1 MELRR
6 RELILKYT
14 VELFIKTAIPVGSQT
29 LIENYKLSFSSATIR
44 AEMNAL
50 EHAGYLEKT
59 HISSGRVPSSKG
71 YKYYVDHLRD
81 VKVDQNIKNQIAKL
95 IDAKSRTIEE
105 LVKSSVEILSSLTNM
120 TSVVLG
126 PNAHQDR
133 LASIQLIPLGHN
145 SATAIF
151 VTDRGYVES
160 KTFLI
165 PPNTTAVEM
174 SKVVAIFNERL
185 AGTLICEV
193 VGKMDALQPMLKEY
207 VIEQQVIYEAFTE
220 AFVRYAKDRLSLYGK
235 ESLLEQPEFVNNPE
249 KLRKLIT
256 ILDDPEKLKELISEG
271 EEFSVVIGK
280 DDSDL
285 SVISSTLRVP
295 GREQGKIVLVGPKRM
310 DYDAVVSALEYVTD
324 ALEQYFDKESR
335 LNDE

>member
-29 LIENYKLSFSSATIR
+29 LIENYKLPFSSATIR

-50 EHAGYLEKT
+50 EAAGFLEKPHT
-59 HISSGRVPSSKG
+59 SSGRVPSSKG
-71 YKYYVDHLRD
+71 YRYYVDHLRD
-81 VKVDQNIKNQIAKL
+81 VRVDNNIKQQIARL
-95 IDAKSRTIEE
+95 IETKSKTVEE
-105 LVKSSVEILSSLTNM
+105 VVKNSVEILSALTNM

-126 PNAHQDR
+126 PSANQDR

-160 KTFLI
+160 KTFII
-165 PPNTTAVEM
+165 PAKTTAEEM
-174 SKVVAIFNERL
+174 SKVVNIFNQRL
-185 AGTLICEV
+185 SGTLICEV
-193 VGKMDALQPMLKEY
+193 IAKMDALQPMLREY

-249 KLRKLIT
+249 KLRRLIS
-256 ILDDPEKLKELISEG
+256 ILDDPEKLKALINDSDDL
-271 EEFSVVIGK
+271 SVVIDK
-280 DDSDL
+280 DNTEL
-285 SVISSTLRVP
+285 SIISSTFKVP
-295 GREQGKIVLVGPKRM
+295 GREQGKIVLMGPTRM
-310 DYDAVVSALEYVTD
+310 DYDAVVSALEFVTD
-324 ALEQYFDKESR
+324 ALEQYFEKESR
-335 LNDE
+335 LHDE

>member
-160 KTFLI
+160 KTFMI
-165 PPNTTAVEM
+165 PPKTTAVEM

-249 KLRKLIT
+249 KL
-256 ILDDPEKLKELISEG
+256 P
-271 EEFSVVIGK
+271 
-280 DDSDL
+280 
-285 SVISSTLRVP
+285 
-295 GREQGKIVLVGPKRM
+295 
-310 DYDAVVSALEYVTD
+310 
-324 ALEQYFDKESR
+324 
-335 LNDE
+335 

>member
-151 VTDRGYVES
+151 VTDRGYVAS

-185 AGTLICEV
+185 TGTLICEV
-193 VGKMDALQPMLKEY
+193 IGKMDALQPMLKEY

>member
-29 LIENYKLSFSSATIR
+29 LIENFKLPFSSATIR

-50 EHAGYLEKT
+50 EHSGFLEKT

-71 YKYYVDHLRD
+71 YKYYVDHLRNL
-81 VKVDQNIKNQIAKL
+81 KVDQNIKHQIAKL
-95 IDAKSRTIEE
+95 IETRSKTVEE
-105 LVKSSVEILSSLTNM
+105 VVNSSVELLASMTNM
-120 TSVVLG
+120 TSMVLG
-126 PNAHQDR
+126 PNAHQDH

-145 SATAIF
+145 QATAIF

-160 KTFLI
+160 KTFVI
-165 PPNTTAVEM
+165 PINTTAEEM
-174 SKVVAIFNERL
+174 GKVVNIFNERL

-193 VGKMDALQPMLKEY
+193 VAKMDALQPMLKEY

-220 AFVRYAKDRLSLYGK
+220 AFIRYAKDRLSLYGK
-235 ESLLEQPEFVNNPE
+235 ETLLEQPEFVNNPE
-249 KLRKLIT
+249 KIRKLIA
-256 ILDDPEKLKELISEG
+256 ILDDPQKLKELINEG
-271 EEFSVVIGK
+271 EEFSVVIDK
-280 DDSDL
+280 NESEL
-285 SVISSTLRVP
+285 SIISSTLRVP
-295 GREQGKIVLVGPKRM
+295 GREQGKIVLVGPTRM

-324 ALEQYFDKESR
+324 ALEQYFEKESR
-335 LNDE
+335 LDDE

>member
-29 LIENYKLSFSSATIR
+29 LIENYKLLFSSATIR

-165 PPNTTAVEM
+165 LPNTTAVEM

>member
-165 PPNTTAVEM
+165 PPKTTAVEM

-185 AGTLICEV
+185 AGTLISEV

>member
-165 PPNTTAVEM
+165 PPKTTAVEM

>member
-160 KTFLI
+160 KTFMI
-165 PPNTTAVEM
+165 PPKTTAVEM

>member
-6 RELILKYT
+6 RELILKYI
-14 VELFIKTAIPVGSQT
+14 VELFIKTAVPVGSQT
-29 LIENYKLSFSSATIR
+29 LIENYKLTFSSATIR

-50 EHAGYLEKT
+50 EQAGFLEKT

-71 YKYYVDHLRD
+71 YKYYVEHLRELR
-81 VKVDQNIKNQIAKL
+81 VDQNIKNQITRL
-95 IDAKSRTIEE
+95 IETKTKTIEE
-105 LVKSSVEILSSLTNM
+105 VVKSSVEILASMTNM
-120 TSVVLG
+120 TSVILG
-126 PNAHQDR
+126 PNANQDR

-160 KTFLI
+160 KTFVI
-165 PPNTTAVEM
+165 PPTSNASEM
-174 SKVVAIFNERL
+174 AKVVTIFNERL
-185 AGTLICEV
+185 RGTLICEV
-193 VGKMDALQPMLKEY
+193 ITKMDALQPMLKEH
-207 VIEQQVIYEAFTE
+207 VIEQQIIYDAFTE

-249 KLRKLIT
+249 KLRKLIA
-256 ILDDPEKLKELISEG
+256 ILDDPSKLKQLISEG
-271 EEFSVVIGK
+271 EEFSVVIDK
-280 DDSDL
+280 DDTDL
-285 SVISSTLRVP
+285 SIISSTFKVP
-295 GREQGKIVLVGPKRM
+295 GREQGKIVLMGPTRM

>member
-165 PPNTTAVEM
+165 PPKTTAVEM

-280 DDSDL
+280 GDSDL

>member
-29 LIENYKLSFSSATIR
+29 LIENFKLTFSSATIR

-50 EHAGYLEKT
+50 EQSGFLEKT
-59 HISSGRVPSSKG
+59 HTSSGRVPSSKG
-71 YKYYVDHLRD
+71 YKYYVEHLRNA
-81 VKVDQNIKNQIAKL
+81 KVDQNIKQQITKL
-95 IDAKSRTIEE
+95 IESKAKTIEE
-105 LVKSSVEILSSLTNM
+105 VIKSSVEMLASMTNM

-126 PNAHQDR
+126 PNAHQNR
-133 LASIQLIPLGHN
+133 LASIQLIPLDHN
-145 SATAIF
+145 VATAVF

-160 KTFLI
+160 KTFVI
-165 PPNTTAVEM
+165 PAETNAVEM

-185 AGTLICEV
+185 TGTLISEV
-193 VGKMDALQPMLKEY
+193 VDKMNALQPMLKEY
-207 VIEQQVIYEAFTE
+207 VIEQRVIYEAFTE
-220 AFVRYAKDRLSLYGK
+220 AFIRYAKDRLSLYGK

-249 KLRKLIT
+249 KLRKLIG
-256 ILDDPEKLKELISEG
+256 ILDDPEKLKRLINEG
-271 EEFSVVIGK
+271 EEFSIVIGK

-285 SVISSTLRVP
+285 SVISSTFKVP
-295 GREQGKIVLVGPKRM
+295 GREQGKIVLVGPTRM

-324 ALEQYFDKESR
+324 ALEEYFEKESR
-335 LNDE
+335 LENE

>member
-14 VELFIKTAIPVGSQT
+14 VELFIKTALPIGSQT
-29 LIENYKLSFSSATIR
+29 LIENFKLPFSSATIR

-50 EHAGYLEKT
+50 EQSGFLEKT
-59 HISSGRVPSSKG
+59 HTSSGRIPSSKG

-81 VKVDQNIKNQIAKL
+81 IRVDQNIKHQIAKL
-95 IDAKSRTIEE
+95 IESKSRTVDE
-105 LVKSSVEILSSLTNM
+105 LVRSSVEILGSMTNM
-120 TSVVLG
+120 TSMVLG

-160 KTFLI
+160 KTFVI
-165 PPNTTAVEM
+165 PLQSTAQEM
-174 SKVVAIFNERL
+174 SEVVAIFNERL
-185 AGTLICEV
+185 TGTLICEV
-193 VGKMDALQPMLKEY
+193 IEKMDAMQPMLKDY
-207 VIEQQVIYEAFTE
+207 VIEQKVIYEAFTE

-256 ILDDPEKLKELISEG
+256 ILDDPDKLRELISEG
-271 EEFSVVIGK
+271 DEFSIVIDK
-280 DDSDL
+280 DDTDL
-285 SVISSTLRVP
+285 SVISSTLKVP
-295 GREQGKIVLVGPKRM
+295 GRESGKIVLVGPTRM

-324 ALEQYFDKESR
+324 ALEQYFEKESR
-335 LNDE
+335 LENE